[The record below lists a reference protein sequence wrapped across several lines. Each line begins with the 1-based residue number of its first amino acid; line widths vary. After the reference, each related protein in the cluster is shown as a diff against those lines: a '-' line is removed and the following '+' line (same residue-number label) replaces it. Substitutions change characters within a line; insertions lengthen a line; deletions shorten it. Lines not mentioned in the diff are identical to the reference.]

1 MDKEERQDTSD
12 EQEEDPRAFENVSR
26 EERGEQSPGIGEE
39 GTEEDRRQW
48 ERTRDLHGFLAASV
62 HYPPVESL
70 LHRFSVVIPPFS
82 VKRNA
87 NLSVCRRQLRSH
99 LWIYFRDRFFVY
111 RCIWDE
117 V

>member
-1 MDKEERQDTSD
+1 MDKNERQDTSD

-26 EERGEQSPGIGEE
+26 EERGWQSPGIGEE

-70 LHRFSVVIPPFS
+70 LHCFSVVIPPFS

-99 LWIYFRDRFFVY
+99 LWIYFGDRFFVY

-117 V
+117 L